1 MSAVLISDLHLHE
14 SDSSLYE
21 KFQRFLSSRVNEF
34 DNLLTFN
41 KDDAEKMLITL
52 QERLFQ
58 NIDNFDSDKFIK
70 NFTAKSIVDNLDI
83 V

>member
-1 MSAVLISDLHLHE
+1 
-14 SDSSLYE
+14 
-21 KFQRFLSSRVNEF
+21 
-34 DNLLTFN
+34 
-41 KDDAEKMLITL
+41 MLITL